1 MYLMSFC
8 FNKDLKA
15 QLHYIENTAI
25 AYLFLINKKKL
36 KQFLVVPLD
45 VWTPLCKLKV
55 RPLEMRMTVT
65 ELGSS
70 PSVKPQ
76 GAVEKCT
83 NARSLG

>member
-1 MYLMSFC
+1 M
-8 FNKDLKA
+8 NH
-15 QLHYIENTAI
+15 QYIIQQHSNFAFGFDK
-25 AYLFLINKKKL
+25 YGNINSSWWR
-36 KQFLVVPLD
+36 PLD

-76 GAVEKCT
+76 GAVEKCM